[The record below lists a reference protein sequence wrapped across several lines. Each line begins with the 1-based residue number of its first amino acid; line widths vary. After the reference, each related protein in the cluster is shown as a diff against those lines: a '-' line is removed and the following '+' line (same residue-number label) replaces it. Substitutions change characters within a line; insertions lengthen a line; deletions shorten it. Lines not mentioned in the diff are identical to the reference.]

1 MGGSYIPP
9 RDSEWGGGGGETP
22 LVPSLD
28 ETPDILDKYV
38 IPWLRKWNVGAGLM
52 GEHGA
57 ESLHTRLHSLERNFS
72 GISNELDRLKHIFYM
87 YNIETCPQLLN

>member
-1 MGGSYIPP
+1 MG
-9 RDSEWGGGGGETP
+9 RGGETP

-28 ETPDILDKYV
+28 ETPDIRRVV

-52 GEHGA
+52 GEQGA

-72 GISNELDRLKHIFYM
+72 GISNELDRLKHIL
-87 YNIETCPQLLN
+87 I